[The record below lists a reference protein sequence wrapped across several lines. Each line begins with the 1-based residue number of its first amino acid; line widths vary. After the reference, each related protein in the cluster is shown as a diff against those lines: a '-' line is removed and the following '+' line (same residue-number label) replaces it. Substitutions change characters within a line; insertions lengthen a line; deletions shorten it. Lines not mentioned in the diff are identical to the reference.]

1 MFQKSADRLHDRV
14 TEDGFAITSDVI
26 SAGQAARLIEELA
39 DQSLARSRAGLRHA
53 LRHSAIAH
61 FLRDSSL
68 SSLAAEVFGAD
79 VIPFR
84 ATLFDKSPASNW
96 LVVWHQDRALPI
108 EHRKDLPGWGPWSV
122 KDGLPYAHA
131 PAAVLENIVALR
143 LHLDDSTIRNG
154 PLRVLPGTH
163 HGGVL
168 ENEPIQRLAAEI
180 EPVDCIVPL
189 GGVIAMKPLIVH
201 ASSKSQSPQPR
212 RVLHI
217 EYAPSLD
224 LQDGLKLAL
233 A

>member
-1 MFQKSADRLHDRV
+1 MLQKSAASLRDRV
-14 TEDGFAITSDVI
+14 TQDGFSIISHVI
-26 SAGQAARLIEELA
+26 PASAVSRLREELA
-39 DQSLARSRAGLRHA
+39 HNSLSRSRAGFRHA
-53 LRHSAIAH
+53 LRHHAIAD
-61 FLRDSSL
+61 FVRDPAL
-68 SSLAAEVFGAD
+68 SSLGSEIFGAD
-79 VIPFR
+79 AIPFR

-96 LVVWHQDRALPI
+96 LVVWHQDTALPI
-108 EHRKDLPGWGPWSV
+108 QHRRDVPGWGPWSS
-122 KDGLPYAHA
+122 KDGITYAHA
-131 PAAVLENIVALR
+131 PAAALENILALR
-143 LHLDDSTIRNG
+143 VHLDDSTIENG

-163 HGGVL
+163 STGVL
-168 ENEPIQRLAAEI
+168 EDDSIHRLASEI

-217 EYAPSLD
+217 EYAPSLH